1 MGRPIKEK
9 FFGNLNYPNTRVPQG
24 ISGTGGEKLGS
35 VTLTNTGTHYSAGT
49 TAAVSTPDLF
59 INGNTTATVS
69 LTINSGA
76 LGNIATVSVV
86 NAGAGY
92 INVPTITL
100 TTATAQTYTVTTNTT
115 NAITMNSVVG
125 IYTGMQVIG
134 TGINAGATY
143 VTSVAGNVVNL
154 SAVNANPDL
163 RTNSIQFIDR
173 GASGQ
178 LTAVLATVANTSLN
192 VLAWAPVKKFSVA
205 TPNTTGSAIASD
217 ILKQLGARS
226 YRIKNNE
233 GYGRVKLVAKAP
245 AIGECN
251 IIATDRNGNTY
262 YVNKLMGRKV
272 IVTRKTQNGGNAWL
286 FVNGTAAKWI
296 LDQGAQAAVGFVN
309 LAAD

>member
-9 FFGNLNYPNTRVPQG
+9 FFGNLNYPNVRIPQG

-49 TAAVSTPDLF
+49 TAVVSTPDLF
-59 INGNTTATVS
+59 INSNTTATVS

-92 INVPTITL
+92 ITTPTITL
-100 TTATAQTYTVTTNTT
+100 NTATAQTYTVTTNTT
-115 NAITMNSVVG
+115 NSITMNSVVG
-125 IYTGMQVIG
+125 IYTGMQAVG

-143 VTSVAGNVVNL
+143 VTSVVGNVVNL
-154 SAVNANPDL
+154 SATNANSNL
-163 RTNSIQFIDR
+163 TGNSIQFIDR

-178 LTAVLATVANTSLN
+178 LTAVLAATTNTSLN
-192 VLAWAPVKKFSVA
+192 VLAWAPTKKNSNQVA
-205 TPNTTGSAIASD
+205 NTTGSAIASD

-233 GYGRVKLVAKAP
+233 GYGRVKLVTRSP
-245 AIGECN
+245 QIGECN

-262 YVNKLMGRKV
+262 YVTKLMAHKA
-272 IVTRKTQNGGNAWL
+272 ILTRKTQNGANAWL
-286 FVNGTAAKWI
+286 FATGTSAKWI
-296 LDQGAQAAVGFVN
+296 LDQGVTAAVGFVN